1 VRGFFSL
8 FLAVACC
15 SWLDL
20 PHDRRLPVRSCD
32 SNGRTVVAG
41 ARVGIRD
48 FFWGGVICLQN
59 AAFFFFSS
67 FLLFVVCQDRTRMQ
81 GNFAAGRRP
90 RCERGYA
97 N

>member
-48 FFWGGVICLQN
+48 FFLGGRDLFAKCCIFLL
-59 AAFFFFSS
+59 FFFSS
-67 FLLFVVCQDRTRMQ
+67 F
-81 GNFAAGRRP
+81 
-90 RCERGYA
+90 RCLSRSY
-97 N
+97 